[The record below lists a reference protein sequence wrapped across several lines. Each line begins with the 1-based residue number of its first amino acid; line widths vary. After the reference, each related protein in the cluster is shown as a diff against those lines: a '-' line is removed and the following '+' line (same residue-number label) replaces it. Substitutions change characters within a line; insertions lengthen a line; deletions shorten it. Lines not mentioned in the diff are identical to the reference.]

1 MSLEQTCFA
10 IVLHILHNI
19 LDFFVFVW
27 LQVNTLRRKLIFR
40 DHHIKEDFYYLEKN
54 SQNILNKVPRH
65 IALAFLES
73 TISLEDVAKLVIWS
87 IASGSTCISLYDY
100 HGYLKTHKNKLIERL
115 DELSKFLPH
124 NLFKIKWHHD
134 ENNHNNVGGEG
145 GTPAKPHHNGGSIIR
160 NEIEFIHVC
169 LLSKLDGQADIVKA
183 AQKLA
188 HNVADG
194 TLIVENVNE
203 ALLTSAL
210 TTNRGLPDP
219 ELLLRFGMA
228 HSNVGFPP
236 WQIRLSE
243 IHDIDTHKAVAR
255 YEFFH
260 VLLKFSKCEQRFGC

>member
-1 MSLEQTCFA
+1 MSLQETCFA

-54 SQNILNKVPRH
+54 SQHILNKVPRH

-73 TISLEDVAKLVIWS
+73 TISIEDVAKLVIWS

-115 DELSKFLPH
+115 DELSKFWPN
-124 NLFKIKWHHD
+124 NLFKINWHHG
-134 ENNHNNVGGEG
+134 ETNHNNAG
-145 GTPAKPHHNGGSIIR
+145 GTPPKPHHNGSIFR

-203 ALLTSAL
+203 TLLTSAL
-210 TTNRGLPDP
+210 STNRGLPDP

-260 VLLKFSKCEQRFGC
+260 VLMKFSKCEQRFGY